1 MQLLTA
7 IISKNKVI
15 MSIRRTVEVRLVSS
29 KELAEEFVASM
40 DNWMR
45 RDGFRLAKQPAYYP
59 SRKDPDDVKSLHRMD
74 SRK

>member
-1 MQLLTA
+1 
-7 IISKNKVI
+7 

-59 SRKDPDDVKSLHRMD
+59 SRKDPDDVRVYTEWVKEND
-74 SRK
+74 